1 MELRHLLSRD
11 QQRQL
16 ALLSFFYERDYL
28 ATEEELAAL
37 TGVSSSIL
45 QKDLAQIPQQHPEL
59 SLEKDD
65 QGYHLRQVTPLSFNL
80 IKARIL
86 NQSPSISLLR
96 LLLFEECQSQTQ
108 AAAKLYLS
116 SSTTHRYLE
125 KLAQTLAAWGITIEM
140 RPLRLEGSEVHIRR
154 LYTSL
159 YRQVQLWSQSF
170 FATGDQDQALRRYL
184 TDYLAA
190 QNLPQSN
197 YVMDKLF
204 VSYFVASIRQS
215 LGHQLRHSSPH
226 PFLAEPAPYL
236 TTTIEIGLKPTPVN
250 DLDQQDLLWLM
261 FEDYALYRP
270 DHFQIALA
278 TNPRIQKAQEF
289 NKAFLA
295 FLMAHYQ
302 LKLTSTRQQ
311 EILFQFIS
319 ENEVFGPPKDM
330 LQVLRHPRHFFLKK
344 TQQFYLQEVADLK
357 HSIQDFCHR
366 RKEHLT
372 TEFLDHLL
380 YLVLQEI
387 PETVL
392 DRKPLKI
399 LVMSDLS
406 ASHNAHL
413 VAILEK
419 HLGANLDFQIVD
431 QVFYSD
437 EDLLAH
443 FQQFDLLLTTVLPS
457 ENMQRFPV
465 MVIPTFIDFRQL
477 DRIHRKI
484 QEIRNEKD
492 AEQ

>member
-1 MELRHLLSRD
+1 
-11 QQRQL
+11 
-16 ALLSFFYERDYL
+16 
-28 ATEEELAAL
+28 
-37 TGVSSSIL
+37 
-45 QKDLAQIPQQHPEL
+45 
-59 SLEKDD
+59 
-65 QGYHLRQVTPLSFNL
+65 
-80 IKARIL
+80 
-86 NQSPSISLLR
+86 
-96 LLLFEECQSQTQ
+96 
-108 AAAKLYLS
+108 
-116 SSTTHRYLE
+116 
-125 KLAQTLAAWGITIEM
+125 
-140 RPLRLEGSEVHIRR
+140 
-154 LYTSL
+154 
-159 YRQVQLWSQSF
+159 
-170 FATGDQDQALRRYL
+170 
-184 TDYLAA
+184 
-190 QNLPQSN
+190 
-197 YVMDKLF
+197 
-204 VSYFVASIRQS
+204 
-215 LGHQLRHSSPH
+215 
-226 PFLAEPAPYL
+226 
-236 TTTIEIGLKPTPVN
+236 
-250 DLDQQDLLWLM
+250 M

-289 NKAFLA
+289 NQAFLA

-344 TQQFYLQEVADLK
+344 TQQFYPQEVADLK

-372 TEFLDHLL
+372 AEFLDHLL

-431 QVFYSD
+431 QVFYND

-457 ENMQRFPV
+457 ENMQLLPV
-465 MVIPTFIDFRQL
+465 MVIPTFMDFRQL

-492 AEQ
+492 AKQ